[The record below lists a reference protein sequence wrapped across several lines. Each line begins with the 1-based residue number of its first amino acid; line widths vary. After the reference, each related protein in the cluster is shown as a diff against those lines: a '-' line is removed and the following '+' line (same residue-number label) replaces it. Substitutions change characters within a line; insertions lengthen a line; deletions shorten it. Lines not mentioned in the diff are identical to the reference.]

1 MESFKTEME
10 KELDIKVVITD
21 SNKEA
26 AKGADIIYTATQADE
41 PLLMNDWIK
50 RSYSSYSWL
59 LPGTRRRVHFKCR

>member
-1 MESFKTEME
+1 ME

-41 PLLMNDWIK
+41 PFDERLIK